1 MRKVIGNVLRRDAK
15 VITDG
20 CLQENL
26 SARGVYCSFLKEYNK
41 NAVQISSRTM

>member
-1 MRKVIGNVLRRDAK
+1 M
-15 VITDG
+15 DG

-26 SARGVYCSFLKEYNK
+26 SARGVYYSFLKEYNK

>member
-1 MRKVIGNVLRRDAK
+1 MKQLETNRFMGSFYEFTFGSLR
-15 VITDG
+15 
-20 CLQENL
+20 ENL